1 MAQTADRNVA
11 EIVVPIEEET
21 EVVTAVVAPAAEVV
35 VGDVDA
41 AAQAAAAV
49 AVLAAAG
56 TAEAVTKSN
65 QKHGVRASRPSRIK
79 AAKISRPLFLLCPRR
94 GRCPTCPAEQGS
106 ATLRRETP
114 K

>member
-49 AVLAAAG
+49 AVSAAAD
-56 TAEAVTKSN
+56 TAEAVTRSQN
-65 QKHGVRASRPSRIK
+65 MEDGRP
-79 AAKISRPLFLLCPRR
+79 ARP
-94 GRCPTCPAEQGS
+94 E
-106 ATLRRETP
+106 
-114 K
+114 